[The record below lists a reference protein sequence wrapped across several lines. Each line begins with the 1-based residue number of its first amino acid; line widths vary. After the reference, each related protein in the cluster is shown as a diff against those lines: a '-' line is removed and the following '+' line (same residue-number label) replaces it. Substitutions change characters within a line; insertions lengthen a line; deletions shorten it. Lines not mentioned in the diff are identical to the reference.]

1 MIKKI
6 GFIFICSVLV
16 ILSGCNKNVTEN
28 EEFFYNP
35 YTQKMIKYNDKSK
48 KIELWNPAKNQF
60 QYIIG
65 NKNIF
70 VNGNSYTN
78 DFDLIKLE
86 KFSITKIHEFH
97 KNEGFFPIGEKNK
110 KIYFIHSYYNENG
123 SEDYKK
129 RKLAIFDLENK
140 ELKEF
145 LNTKGLIDYGVVG
158 DNYIYYT
165 VYDNEKDTYSL
176 MKIDNSE
183 TNQIPEVV
191 KTELNDGL
199 LLLANN
205 ELYYSDGNRLI
216 SDNKEYKKESVNFF
230 YYDSL
235 FQFYLNQESQLCI
248 KVTNTI
254 NNTSFT
260 EENIVGIR
268 IENDKVMICKIWEV
282 ITHDL

>member
-1 MIKKI
+1 M
-6 GFIFICSVLV
+6 
-16 ILSGCNKNVTEN
+16 
-28 EEFFYNP
+28 
-35 YTQKMIKYNDKSK
+35 
-48 KIELWNPAKNQF
+48 KIE
-60 QYIIG
+60 
-65 NKNIF
+65 
-70 VNGNSYTN
+70 
-78 DFDLIKLE
+78 
-86 KFSITKIHEFH
+86 
-97 KNEGFFPIGEKNK
+97 
-110 KIYFIHSYYNENG
+110 
-123 SEDYKK
+123 
-129 RKLAIFDLENK
+129 
-140 ELKEF
+140 
-145 LNTKGLIDYGVVG
+145 
-158 DNYIYYT
+158 
-165 VYDNEKDTYSL
+165 
-176 MKIDNSE
+176 NSE

-235 FQFYLNQESQLCI
+235 FQFYLNQESQLCL

-268 IENDKVMICKIWEV
+268 IENDKVMICKIGEV